1 MAGLCLGSLGP
12 EVTARQRQLIQLGVL
27 AGEAHGVFDV
37 AMAQAVR
44 DLQRRWLRKPDGLIG
59 SVTAAAL
66 DRATAAAASEPV
78 SAFRRLHL
86 QGQKLAAEGQASDD
100 HLPLL
105 DQGLAASP
113 LRLDPSGFAASL
125 AAAAAMGAAVWGAGT
140 VLQVDGVRGL
150 PLLAPLVAG
159 LTLLGGAVYVGLLR
173 VLAPGDLRALAG
185 AVRRG

>member
-66 DRATAAAASEPV
+66 DRATAAAASEPDRKSV
-78 SAFRRLHL
+78 
-86 QGQKLAAEGQASDD
+86 
-100 HLPLL
+100 
-105 DQGLAASP
+105 
-113 LRLDPSGFAASL
+113 
-125 AAAAAMGAAVWGAGT
+125 V
-140 VLQVDGVRGL
+140 
-150 PLLAPLVAG
+150 
-159 LTLLGGAVYVGLLR
+159 
-173 VLAPGDLRALAG
+173 
-185 AVRRG
+185 